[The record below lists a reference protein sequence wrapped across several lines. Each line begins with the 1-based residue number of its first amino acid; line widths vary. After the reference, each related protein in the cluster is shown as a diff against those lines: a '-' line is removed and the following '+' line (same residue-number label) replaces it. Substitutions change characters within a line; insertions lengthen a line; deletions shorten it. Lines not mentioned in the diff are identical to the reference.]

1 MFKRRRVQPAVDEY
15 IVRRYEDTAVCIYRD
30 IQSGR
35 GMRNYYA
42 PWLEGMLQR
51 LPASHSD
58 KYSLMTKSVRP
69 VLSAWAEEPE
79 LGVRESPKEPPQE
92 RLASEGGET
101 VGGVATR
108 GGQGETHT
116 SSRFCVIL

>member
-1 MFKRRRVQPAVDEY
+1 MFKRKRIQPAIDEY

-51 LPASHSD
+51 LPASHRD
-58 KYSLMTKSVRP
+58 KYSLMTKSATP
-69 VLSAWAEEPE
+69 VLNAWAEEPE
-79 LGVRESPKEPPQE
+79 LRAGENHGDSPQG
-92 RLASEGGET
+92 RLASEGRET
-101 VGGVATR
+101 VGAVVRR
-108 GGQGETHT
+108 GGQAETHT

>member
-1 MFKRRRVQPAVDEY
+1 MFKRKRIQPAIDEY

-42 PWLEGMLQR
+42 PWLEGMLQQ
-51 LPASHSD
+51 LPASHRD
-58 KYSLMTKSVRP
+58 KYSLMTKSARP

-79 LGVRESPKEPPQE
+79 LRAGENHGDSPQG
-92 RLASEGGET
+92 RQASEGGET
-101 VGGVATR
+101 VPAVVRR

>member
-1 MFKRRRVQPAVDEY
+1 MFKRRRIQPAIDEY
-15 IVRRYEDTAVCIYRD
+15 IVRRYEDIAVCIYRD

-51 LPASHSD
+51 LPASHRD
-58 KYSLMTKSVRP
+58 KYSLVKKSVRP
-69 VLSAWAEEPE
+69 VLSAWAEESE
-79 LGVRESPKEPPQE
+79 LEAGSSLEEQRQG
-92 RLASEGGET
+92 RLASEGEET
-101 VGGVATR
+101 AGGVVRR

-116 SSRFCVIL
+116 SSRLCVIL